1 MSLPLRD
8 VYEQPT
14 LADLLPSVLA
24 SAGVAGERNRLELTE
39 CARTV
44 VLLVDGMGWNLL
56 QRNSNAAPFLTGMTG
71 EPIRAGFPTTT
82 AVSLASLGTGL
93 PSGRHGVTGYQAYL
107 REIRSPFNWLRWT
120 LAGTAIDQRTQLVPE
135 LVQAHPTVFER
146 AERGGIA
153 VTTVVPRTFEGSGL
167 TRAVLRGGRFVG
179 VSAYGDLLARI
190 VTAVG
195 SAERTLVYGYLGEVD
210 TLGHLYGPESPAW
223 LAQLTVV
230 DRFVEQLADALPD
243 GTRLVVTAD
252 HGMVD
257 TTRGR
262 RFDYDHCDGLSEDVT
277 YIAGEP
283 RCRHVHT
290 ERPDAVLERWR
301 NELGDEMWVGT
312 RDDVLAAGLFGPEPS
327 PDAASRVGD
336 IVAIGRGESSVIRTD
351 GELVMARMP
360 GQHGALTDDELL
372 IPLLSPDPIRL
383 HSR

>member
-1 MSLPLRD
+1 MGVPLRD

-24 SAGVAGERNRLELTE
+24 SAGVTAERNRLDLTD

-44 VLLVDGMGWNLL
+44 VLLVDGMGWNLV
-56 QRNSNAAPFLTGMTG
+56 QNYSGAAPFLTGMAG
-71 EPIRAGFPTTT
+71 HAIRAGFPTTT

-93 PSGRHGVTGYQAYL
+93 PSGRHGVTGYQSYL
-107 REIRSPFNWLRWT
+107 RELDSPFNWLRWT
-120 LAGTAIDQRTQLVPE
+120 LAGTAVDQRTQLVPE

-146 AERGGIA
+146 AVREGIA
-153 VTTVVPRTFEGSGL
+153 VTTVVPRIFEGSGL
-167 TRAVLRGGRFVG
+167 TRAVLRGGTFAG

-190 VTAVG
+190 VTAAG
-195 SAERTLVYGYLGEVD
+195 SADRTLVYGYLGEVD
-210 TLGHLYGPESPAW
+210 TLGHLYGPGSAAW

-257 TTRGR
+257 TSRGR
-262 RFDYDHCDGLSEDVT
+262 RIDFDQCDGLSEDVT
-277 YIAGEP
+277 VITGEP

-290 ERPDAVLERWR
+290 ERVDAVLERWR
-301 NELGDEMWVGT
+301 NELGDDMWIGT
-312 RDDVLAAGLFGPEPS
+312 RDEVLAAGLFGPEPS
-327 PDAASRVGD
+327 PDAASRIGD
-336 IVAIGRGESSVIRTD
+336 IVAVGRGASSVIRTD
-351 GELVMARMP
+351 GEMIMSRMP

-372 IPLLSPDPIRL
+372 IPLLVQDPAR
-383 HSR
+383 R